1 MRNAVLSFFM
11 VVGLALTA
19 SAPAGPARASLELRK
34 ELPATYNTCSGNGCC
49 YDTPRVRGGVGCVRK
64 TWLWTARPLGDDPNA
79 TMGEPVQ
86 YRLLV
91 GGWNSKTH
99 RRDASGPQLF
109 GLANAD
115 NKVVLQP
122 EHRQLVVISATHA
135 ISDVGLI
142 DIRRGKVVR
151 PWGPDLRMPMVFE
164 SYEETKVFSGT
175 YPSTRR
181 ALPAVISVTAERP
194 SPAVKGGKLCDI
206 AFLNAHGERRWLLEN
221 TVCTEGPAAKRLSRR
236 MVIDVQNPGE
246 PIRQV
251 FTDFQGN
258 FLSVTGPV
266 EVFRRYGGYSYE
278 IGGSRPAIKAAGREA
293 ARRTVDFPNP
303 LDPARRW
310 LYQPLDDHGDPLV
323 LGDRVMGV
331 LPVKVTRYSYEDLYG
346 GWMIVE
352 LAADDGLRYRFGTGS
367 AAEVLAQRSSLP
379 LFDELHIAPPLRPD
393 NRLEQTG
400 APIWADQP
408 QILAR
413 IAGGKEWIAIDRDAP
428 GIDREAQARLWRQ
441 ATGPTR
447 AACGGGAWRLEG
459 RSSMARYIGG
469 PHMCVGWSPEAI
481 LAERTR
487 HYAEVAVVA
496 AAVRKVA
503 IDHGLNAGRYEAEI
517 AAERAAVRRAAAV
530 DEARRWAA
538 GDYKWGHVQEIIC
551 PVLGETSKEC
561 IEGRR
566 RYPTPPPPPPM
577 SIQQILAANMKQ
589 YMQCQEARARA
600 ASAQRYRAGP
610 SGLVWVSVPGC

>member
-1 MRNAVLSFFM
+1 MRNAVLSIFM

-19 SAPAGPARASLELRK
+19 SAPAGQARASLELRK

-91 GGWNSKTH
+91 AGWNKKTH
-99 RRDASGPQLF
+99 GRDASGPQLF

-194 SPAVKGGKLCDI
+194 NPAVKGGKLCDI

-303 LDPARRW
+303 LDPTRRW

-352 LAADDGLRYRFGTGS
+352 LAADDGLRYRFGSGGRGPPVGGRRLQMGTRPGDHLPGPGRNLEGMHRGS
-367 AAEVLAQRSSLP
+367 PPLPHAAAAAHEHPADPGREHEAVHAMPGGPGARRLGAALPGRPQRPRLGERSRVLNRLAQ
-379 LFDELHIAPPLRPD
+379 
-393 NRLEQTG
+393 
-400 APIWADQP
+400 
-408 QILAR
+408 
-413 IAGGKEWIAIDRDAP
+413 
-428 GIDREAQARLWRQ
+428 
-441 ATGPTR
+441 
-447 AACGGGAWRLEG
+447 
-459 RSSMARYIGG
+459 
-469 PHMCVGWSPEAI
+469 
-481 LAERTR
+481 
-487 HYAEVAVVA
+487 AVVDKKA
-496 AAVRKVA
+496 
-503 IDHGLNAGRYEAEI
+503 
-517 AAERAAVRRAAAV
+517 
-530 DEARRWAA
+530 
-538 GDYKWGHVQEIIC
+538 
-551 PVLGETSKEC
+551 
-561 IEGRR
+561 
-566 RYPTPPPPPPM
+566 
-577 SIQQILAANMKQ
+577 
-589 YMQCQEARARA
+589 
-600 ASAQRYRAGP
+600 
-610 SGLVWVSVPGC
+610 